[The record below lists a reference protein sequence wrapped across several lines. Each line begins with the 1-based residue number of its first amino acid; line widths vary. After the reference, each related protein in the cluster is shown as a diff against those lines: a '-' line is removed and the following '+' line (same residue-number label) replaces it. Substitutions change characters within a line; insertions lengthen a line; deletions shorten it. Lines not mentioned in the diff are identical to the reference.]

1 MFSKTYF
8 TDVTLFDN
16 IIMSNNVT
24 AVTERYFIFLD
35 TQKYVTLQRPFGKSK
50 TIFTY
55 QYQNQYQNLK
65 LNKNL

>member
-1 MFSKTYF
+1 MFLKTYF

-35 TQKYVTLQRPFGKSK
+35 TQKYFTLQRPFGKSK
-50 TIFTY
+50 TIFIY
-55 QYQNQYQNLK
+55 QHLEQESIE
-65 LNKNL
+65 